1 MILQIIW
8 NLENKSRHALTNK
21 ICELHN
27 NLFINYLFLFPI
39 VIFILLVKV
48 LWLFTTKKLA
58 NTNKNINKICL
69 LVYCND
75 IYRSNFSITKSVG
88 IYWRNHSG
96 NKSNKKN
103 QTIWLCVSSYKQ
115 YYRQHWIDDTIC
127 PWISQWKTFIG
138 MYWWHYGQYYSGI
151 KKKSYGDVTFIPTEL
166 LT

>member
-1 MILQIIW
+1 LILQIIW

-27 NLFINYLFLFPI
+27 NLFIDYLFLFPI

-75 IYRSNFSITKSVG
+75 IYRPNFSITKSVG
-88 IYWRNHSG
+88 IYRRNHSG
-96 NKSNKKN
+96 NKRNKKKPN
-103 QTIWLCVSSYKQ
+103 NMIMCKFLQTILPTTLDRWYNLS
-115 YYRQHWIDDTIC
+115 
-127 PWISQWKTFIG
+127 
-138 MYWWHYGQYYSGI
+138 MN
-151 KKKSYGDVTFIPTEL
+151 IPTKNFYRYI
-166 LT
+166 LTTLRTILQWD

>member
-75 IYRSNFSITKSVG
+75 IYQPNFSITKSVG

-96 NKSNKKN
+96 NKSNKKKPN
-103 QTIWLCVSSYKQ
+103 NMIMCKFLQTILPTTLDRWYNLSMNIPMKNF
-115 YYRQHWIDDTIC
+115 YRYILTTLRTIL
-127 PWISQWKTFIG
+127 QW
-138 MYWWHYGQYYSGI
+138 
-151 KKKSYGDVTFIPTEL
+151 D
-166 LT
+166 